1 MAFCVHCGSEL
12 GGEANYCGECG
23 KPASQ
28 SAGFGTAVQMS
39 AVQQEKVFLKNEYVT
54 VTNTRFMVPGQTYAM
69 AGVTSVRS
77 EAISPSLK
85 WPVLLSVVGFLFL
98 FSSGLRLFGVF
109 MTIVGVLIG
118 LLLKTDYAVAITIS
132 SGEVRAV
139 TDKDAA
145 YIGSIV
151 AAVNDSI
158 VYRR

>member
-1 MAFCVHCGSEL
+1 
-12 GGEANYCGECG
+12 
-23 KPASQ
+23 
-28 SAGFGTAVQMS
+28 
-39 AVQQEKVFLKNEYVT
+39 
-54 VTNTRFMVPGQTYAM
+54 M